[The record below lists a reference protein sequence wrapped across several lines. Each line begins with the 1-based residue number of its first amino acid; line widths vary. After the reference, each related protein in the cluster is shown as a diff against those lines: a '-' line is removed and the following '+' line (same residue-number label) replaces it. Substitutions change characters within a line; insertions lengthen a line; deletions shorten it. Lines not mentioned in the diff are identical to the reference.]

1 MPVLKVK
8 CQIKNHCRMRTWG
21 QQLLLSGLASPIP
34 QTEVH
39 YWIILRLRDRRK
51 NCAVFTVENWAM
63 VLGIWAAGLGVGLT
77 MCGAL
82 HWVRSGQSADVFHVV
97 PSLSLSQQVQVHQT
111 DRHTQYP
118 WFLTRDDNI
127 LWILRLNVFYVAC
140 TMIQNL
146 IVRTLK
152 HFWYTGSRVGYII
165 QRNKCQMLAHFSLQ

>member
-82 HWVRSGQSADVFHVV
+82 HWVRSGQSADVFHIVF
-97 PSLSLSQQVQVHQT
+97 PLSLSPNKYKYIRQT
-111 DRHTQYP
+111 DTHNTHGSSRETIIYFESRGSMSSMWLVL
-118 WFLTRDDNI
+118 WFKTWLSE
-127 LWILRLNVFYVAC
+127 L
-140 TMIQNL
+140 
-146 IVRTLK
+146 
-152 HFWYTGSRVGYII
+152 
-165 QRNKCQMLAHFSLQ
+165 

>member
-1 MPVLKVK
+1 MPVVKVK
-8 CQIKNHCRMRTWG
+8 CQIKKHCRMRTWG
-21 QQLLLSGLASPIP
+21 QQLLLSGLTSPIP

-39 YWIILRLRDRRK
+39 YWIVLRLRDRRK
-51 NCAVFTVENWAM
+51 NCAVSTVESWAM

-82 HWVRSGQSADVFHVV
+82 HWVRSGQSVDVFHIVF
-97 PSLSLSQQVQVHQT
+97 PLSLSPNKYKYI
-111 DRHTQYP
+111 RHTQYP

-127 LWILRLNVFYVAC
+127 LWIYVFYVAC

-165 QRNKCQMLAHFSLQ
+165 QRNKCQMLVHFSLQ

>member
-8 CQIKNHCRMRTWG
+8 CQIKKHCRMRTWG
-21 QQLLLSGLASPIP
+21 QQLLLSGLTSPIP

-51 NCAVFTVENWAM
+51 NCAVSSVESWAM

-97 PSLSLSQQVQVHQT
+97 PSLSLSPNKYKYIRQT
-111 DRHTQYP
+111 DTHNTHGSSRETIIYFESRGSMSSM
-118 WFLTRDDNI
+118 WLV
-127 LWILRLNVFYVAC
+127 LW
-140 TMIQNL
+140 
-146 IVRTLK
+146 LK
-152 HFWYTGSRVGYII
+152 TWLSE
-165 QRNKCQMLAHFSLQ
+165 L